1 MTIDMLWGG
10 ARYTCTPVS
19 LQEDATTGKLPDTNR
34 ERPRVLA
41 YSQNDERWA
50 LDYYAGGETFGKAG
64 CLVVAV
70 SMIASL
76 AYAEEMLPPD
86 VARALRLA
94 GAFEGEL
101 LSHPARI
108 PVALGLLQWAGVDH
122 WRDGP
127 ADLDALERE
136 IAAYGATICEVKWAP
151 NGPSPEKG
159 NQHFI
164 VVEGLDAAD
173 AQIVDPWD
181 GQRKQLSQTR
191 YRLPGWTVARTLYGM
206 RKIRPVR

>member
-1 MTIDMLWGG
+1 MTIDVVWAG
-10 ARYTCTPVS
+10 ARYTCHPTPV
-19 LQEDATTGKLPDTNR
+19 QEDATTGQLPDTVG

-50 LDYYAGGETFGKAG
+50 LQYYAGGVTFGKAG

-76 AYAEEMLPPD
+76 AYAEAMLPPD

-94 GAFEGEL
+94 GAFEGAL

-108 PVALGLLQWAGVDH
+108 PVALGLLEWAGVDH

-136 IAAYGATICEVKWAP
+136 IAAYGATICEVKWNP
-151 NGPSPEKG
+151 NGPSPEKN

-173 AQIVDPWD
+173 AQIVDPWT
-181 GQRKQLSQTR
+181 GQRGNLGASR

-206 RKIRPVR
+206 RKVRPVL